1 MESAAGRFSRLD
13 KAVAELTQRTGQL
26 DKEISAVKGWTEVG
40 FGALRTRP
48 GQSEI
53 SDALA
58 KIVDAA
64 SSDVTAHLGSLEE
77 TVLTL
82 AEALLRP
89 HGRQIPAPRE
99 GNRI

>member
-1 MESAAGRFSRLD
+1 MQVAGVGGRLD
-13 KAVAELTQRTGQL
+13 VVGERLTDQLEPLADELR
-26 DKEISAVKGWTEVG
+26 S
-40 FGALRTRP
+40 RP
-48 GQSEI
+48 GPIEI
-53 SDALA
+53 QDALA

-89 HGRQIPAPRE
+89 QGRQIPAPRE
-99 GNRI
+99 GQRS